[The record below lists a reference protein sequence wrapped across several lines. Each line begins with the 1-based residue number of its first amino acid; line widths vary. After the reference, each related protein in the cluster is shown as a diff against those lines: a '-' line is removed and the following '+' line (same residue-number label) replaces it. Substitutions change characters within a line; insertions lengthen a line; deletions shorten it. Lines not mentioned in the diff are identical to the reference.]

1 MKHGLV
7 TDRHMGYF
15 CSNSSVRHYGCS
27 MEAASVWSVESAVT
41 YGLRLATDKRIGVPA
56 NRLPDVSGIGV

>member
-1 MKHGLV
+1 
-7 TDRHMGYF
+7 MGYF